1 MNQILSRISSAHV
14 IALIALFISLGGSS
28 FAAVKLTTGANIK
41 DGSISQKD
49 LDKALLAK
57 LALRGQP
64 GPQGAQGIRG
74 LTGAMGET
82 GAQGVRG
89 LTGAVGETGDQGL
102 RGLTGSAGET
112 GAQGVRG
119 LTGAVGETGA
129 QGAGAIQL
137 IESAPVGVDP
147 PSGTLVTLV
156 SQTVTLRDAGVWRL
170 NLQGD
175 VAVNC
180 SGASSINLCSIATG
194 LFVDGNP
201 VQASGQEVS
210 QSSSAIDTC
219 GDLRA
224 TPFYDG
230 AFGYGVQT
238 LSAGIHTI
246 TVKGKLTGPAGS
258 GLSSCPSGEPNYF
271 SFEGPYSN

>member
-89 LTGAVGETGDQGL
+89 LTGAVGETG
-102 RGLTGSAGET
+102 
-112 GAQGVRG
+112 
-119 LTGAVGETGA
+119 A
-129 QGAGAIQL
+129 QGAAAIQL
-137 IESAPVGVDP
+137 IESNPVGADP

-156 SQTVTLRDAGVWRL
+156 SQTVTLRDAGLWRL

-219 GDLRA
+219 GNRGA
-224 TPFYDG
+224 PFVDG
-230 AFGYGVQT
+230 AYGFGVQT
-238 LSAGIHTI
+238 LSAGTHTI